1 MTEELKKMC
10 EDYIFN
16 RDEVMKVFK
25 VENALAYPVCSNIFL
40 SHQKKAD
47 AENILYQI
55 QLIGQKKN
63 EMLSDQ
69 VNSNFTLVKFRLFT
83 YLKNGEIKDDCTPMV
98 LCSDGEYR
106 DMTYS
111 ANTAA
116 IMAAKID
123 ICVGLQK
130 HYGQTLPIWV
140 DGAECFDEENR
151 KKLKTD
157 RQLLLLCVTEDER
170 LTVKK

>member
-1 MTEELKKMC
+1 MQRVAIARALVNNPDILLADEPTGALDTHTSVQIMELLKEVAKDRLVIMVTHNPELAEKYSTRIIKML
-10 EDYIFN
+10 D
-16 RDEVMKVFK
+16 
-25 VENALAYPVCSNIFL
+25 
-40 SHQKKAD
+40 
-47 AENILYQI
+47 
-55 QLIGQKKN
+55 
-63 EMLSDQ
+63 
-69 VNSNFTLVKFRLFT
+69 
-83 YLKNGEIKDDCTPMV
+83 GEIKDDCTPMV

-157 RQLLLLCVTEDER
+157 RQLVLLCVTEDER